1 MQDNN
6 MPGKDALTALANEI
20 KALDKGVKKL
30 EKFAKKIGT
39 DRDSR
44 KTRKKLT
51 EAHVD
56 CITRAKQLQKRF
68 RELAEDADTMVRLGW
83 SRVVLKPDRTF
94 HLQPLRLGD

>member
-1 MQDNN
+1 

-30 EKFAKKIGT
+30 EKFAKQIGT

-68 RELAEDADTMVRLGW
+68 RELAEDADPRISML
-83 SRVVLKPDRTF
+83 
-94 HLQPLRLGD
+94 LRDFSIFL